1 MSKLDELMAL
11 AAEYAISLAEWTEA
25 PSNQKHNKIGTARTA
40 LQEALKAVVEDAER
54 LQFFE
59 YEANKGMTPNLVF
72 DDDGNW
78 SVSYDGMQPC
88 PRGDGE
94 GFDETVSIVCIV
106 EPQDWR
112 PSVREAIDAAIDA
125 ARKPA

>member
-1 MSKLDELMAL
+1 MASKLDELMAL
-11 AAEYAISLAEWTEA
+11 ADDYML
-25 PSNQKHNKIGTARTA
+25 NKPAARAA
-40 LQEALKAVVEDAER
+40 LQSALKAVVEDAER

-59 YEANKGMTPNLVF
+59 DEANKGMTPNLVF

-94 GFDETVSIVCIV
+94 GFAETVSILCIV

-112 PSVREAIDAAIDA
+112 PSVREAVDAAIDA
-125 ARKPA
+125 ARNG